1 MSRDSGTASEVLSGY
16 RRLAEL
22 TRQMRVHAR
31 REEWGALPALEEQ
44 CSIVVMR
51 LRELEPAADLD
62 AAQLLEKL
70 ALLDRIQPDYDEVR
84 AAVGPQLLHLRDTV
98 LRMQRQR
105 MLDCYQT

>member
-1 MSRDSGTASEVLSGY
+1 MSREDGTVSEVLSCY

-22 TRQMRVHAR
+22 TRQLRAHAR

-51 LRELEPAADLD
+51 LREIEPDADLD
-62 AAQLLEKL
+62 AGQLLEKL
-70 ALLDRIQPDYDEVR
+70 ALLNRIRPDHDEVR

-105 MLDCYQT
+105 LLDSYQI